1 MGVKGLNHYLCQS
14 TVASREIVL
23 EEFAKEYKKQH
34 NRQPL
39 LVFDGESFWHVLHGS
54 LPRIFGGQFIQF
66 RKKAEDVCK
75 RLTSMGF
82 KLAFV
87 FGNSPISA
95 DAKAEERGKQT
106 LLHLTSFYRQI
117 LKKKNTPQINEI
129 WPPCLRNVFPYYL
142 RSLPNITVLQS
153 LMDKDLSIACYAKD
167 NNAAAIVSNDS
178 DMILFAVCPVMHA
191 RGLVTAR
198 RRVVLMYP
206 SHFCEDIGLSV
217 ERLPLLS
224 VYLGNQETPITTNV
238 VEASDGVIQ
247 RKIKSGDRGNVQ
259 DVIEYIRTLEAPI
272 NIEEV
277 ARDIFQEVDE
287 ENINAVRVS
296 LGRYILRERDYEFD
310 VPPMYRK
317 IKNSPMIEPII
328 SPGDSM
334 TPEISL
340 FLEKIKKSVIKC
352 DIILKAKA
360 WRREFNVMHMAWPIP
375 GVGIDDPEALYC
387 PIFSAHAYLLGKK
400 EHLMIVPRFENDP
413 IKLAEPAFRKIYLET
428 TPLQLPDG
436 SPMPVAHEL
445 WISQDKRLQ
454 VTVLV
459 AIWEASDLDFQ
470 TLMDLPPSS
479 LCFILVL
486 HWLRRKADMKDW
498 EVFSFLATHV
508 RMRHFSVDQLWRMDD
523 MSISKSLTARSV
535 VLGNVFSKLIG
546 RFLWLVSLCGA
557 PFKTMDLLPD
567 MMFDGMVFQ
576 KKYEKARQKK
586 YENEKKEDELDVDEL
601 IDSICS
607 LLVID
612 SPKDRERVDKLFA
625 ILNGAKV
632 PIFKYDN
639 EDRCRPTPALSSSLD
654 HEPIWY
660 TEWSSNNSIR
670 ASQMHSRTR
679 RGHFANTRPRPQR
692 PHYRS
697 MSTMKSRRGGFGGSL
712 SSKPM
717 RGSSTHKGH
726 SDRDNRF
733 SSSSSYKGG
742 SERSFPAGNTL
753 STNKTQKS
761 SLDHFNNDHNQST
774 DDTGYN
780 TFASTNQPQSTQV
793 TKMAPVIQ
801 SKGNEVDVLS
811 FSDALSISKSNENN
825 NSKSLGTTVG
835 LVGNQ
840 TKQLHPNT
848 SSLQFGNISNYVDSD
863 HDSDGWSDSPKQ
875 SLRKPERITLGPNRP
890 TDQLKPAYA
899 NLPRSKSG
907 YKQTS
912 RDSWVDVWEEMPPVP
927 PTQTIQSTNQNA
939 GNTIGRQSL
948 AARESHDIKEPHS
961 DSAWEDVDTEK
972 KTERYPGEWR
982 NEKRGLG
989 GRSRDEWIEKEKARG
1004 EISYAQAAGAVK
1016 QEKPVYNQPSLS
1028 GSEWAQQMIQNKNF
1042 QEFVPSCSRPI
1053 SRTPSET
1060 TQSELDESQ
1069 QYRTGLYMRD
1079 PRHQPQRRHLMGYPH
1094 AYAAAGMRAYSIQ
1107 KEMKLRGGNDSTE
1120 NNGDINI
1127 QQSYQPAIP
1136 LVMIPAMIPAPYL
1149 APQMTNNQNL

>member
-82 KLAFV
+82 KLSFV

-117 LKKKNTPQINEI
+117 LKNKNTPQINEI

-153 LMDKDLSIACYAKD
+153 LMDKDLSIACYAKE

-206 SHFCEDIGLSV
+206 SYFCEDIGLSV

-238 VEASDGVIQ
+238 VEALDGVIQ

-259 DVIEYIRTLEAPI
+259 DVIEYIRSLEAPI
-272 NIEEV
+272 NIEDI
-277 ARDIFQEVDE
+277 ARDIFQEVDQ

-310 VPPMYRK
+310 VPPMYKK
-317 IKNSPMIEPII
+317 IKHSPMIEPII

-400 EHLMIVPRFENDP
+400 NHLMIVPRFESDP

-428 TPLQLPDG
+428 QPLKLPDG

-454 VTVLV
+454 VTVLIS
-459 AIWEASDLDFQ
+459 IWDAADLDFQ
-470 TLMDLPPSS
+470 TLMDLPASS

-498 EVFSFLATHV
+498 EVFAFLATHV

-535 VLGNVFSKLIG
+535 CLGNVFSKLIG

-557 PFKTMDLLPD
+557 PFKTVDLLPD
-567 MMFDGMVFQ
+567 LMFDGMVFQ
-576 KKYEKARQKK
+576 KKYEKARQKH
-586 YENEKKEDELDVDEL
+586 YEKDEDLDLEDL
-601 IDSICS
+601 LKSICS

-612 SPKDRERVDKLFA
+612 SPKDRERVNKLFA

-632 PIFKYDN
+632 TIFKHDQ
-639 EDRCRPTPALSSSLD
+639 EDRCRPTVPMSTSLD
-654 HEPIWY
+654 YEPIWY
-660 TEWSSNNSIR
+660 PDWSSNTSLR
-670 ASQMHSRTR
+670 ASQEHHARRT
-679 RGHFANTRPRPQR
+679 
-692 PHYRS
+692 
-697 MSTMKSRRGGFGGSL
+697 SRRGNLASARARSARPRYHQMASVKARRGGMFDRKMMS
-712 SSKPM
+712 
-717 RGSSTHKGH
+717 RGNNHVTHK
-726 SDRDNRF
+726 SENRY

-742 SERSFPAGNTL
+742 SSECGYNTTATNNNSGNVNA
-753 STNKTQKS
+753 SGSDSNRPNKKQAAFDNFTN
-761 SLDHFNNDHNQST
+761 DNNQLT

-780 TFASTNQPQSTQV
+780 TLASNNNSQGSTQQQKQPKQSQ
-793 TKMAPVIQ
+793 T
-801 SKGNEVDVLS
+801 SKGCTEIDVLS
-811 FSDALSISKSNENN
+811 FSDALSISKTHQIPGDKSGNDKSKPCSNTIN
-825 NSKSLGTTVG
+825 
-835 LVGNQ
+835 
-840 TKQLHPNT
+840 LHEANM
-848 SSLQFGNISNYVDSD
+848 SSLQFGNIDSNFSD
-863 HDSDGWSDSPKQ
+863 HESDDGWSDHQVRHHHQAQLPGQ
-875 SLRKPERITLGPNRP
+875 S
-890 TDQLKPAYA
+890 Q
-899 NLPRSKSG
+899 
-907 YKQTS
+907 QTHQVQS
-912 RDSWVDVWEEMPPVP
+912 HQGR
-927 PTQTIQSTNQNA
+927 TQ
-939 GNTIGRQSL
+939 
-948 AARESHDIKEPHS
+948 E
-961 DSAWEDVDTEK
+961 TEK
-972 KTERYPGEWR
+972 M
-982 NEKRGLG
+982 KRSS
-989 GRSRDEWIEKEKARG
+989 SRQRRM
-1004 EISYAQAAGAVK
+1004 AQA
-1016 QEKPVYNQPSLS
+1016 P
-1028 GSEWAQQMIQNKNF
+1028 
-1042 QEFVPSCSRPI
+1042 
-1053 SRTPSET
+1053 
-1060 TQSELDESQ
+1060 
-1069 QYRTGLYMRD
+1069 
-1079 PRHQPQRRHLMGYPH
+1079 
-1094 AYAAAGMRAYSIQ
+1094 
-1107 KEMKLRGGNDSTE
+1107 
-1120 NNGDINI
+1120 
-1127 QQSYQPAIP
+1127 
-1136 LVMIPAMIPAPYL
+1136 
-1149 APQMTNNQNL
+1149 

>member
-82 KLAFV
+82 KLSFV

-277 ARDIFQEVDE
+277 TRDIFQEVDD

-375 GVGIDDPEALYC
+375 GVGIDNPEALYC

-400 EHLMIVPRFENDP
+400 RHLMIVPRFEDDP
-413 IKLAEPAFRKIYLET
+413 IKLAEPAFQKIYLDT

-459 AIWEASDLDFQ
+459 AIWEASDLDFG

-567 MMFDGMVFQ
+567 LMFDGMVFQ

-586 YENEKKEDELDVDEL
+586 HENEKKEDELDMNEL

-612 SPKDRERVDKLFA
+612 SPKDRERVNKLFA

-632 PIFKYDN
+632 PIFKHDN
-639 EDRCRPTPALSSSLD
+639 EDRCRPTPALSNSLD

-660 TEWSSNNSIR
+660 TEWSSNTSIR
-670 ASQMHSRTR
+670 ASQMHSRSR
-679 RGHFANTRPRPQR
+679 RGHVSNSRTRAQR
-692 PHYRS
+692 PHYRT
-697 MSTMKSRRGGFGGSL
+697 MSAMKSRRGGLGGFANKS
-712 SSKPM
+712 M
-717 RGSSTHKGH
+717 RGCATHKTH
-726 SDRDNRF
+726 SDRDNRY

-742 SERSFPAGNTL
+742 SECGYPTGPTL
-753 STNKTQKS
+753 SNNKTQKTS
-761 SLDHFNNDHNQST
+761 VDHFSNDHNQST

-780 TFASTNQPQSTQV
+780 TFASANPVQSQLIKSKQTNQ
-793 TKMAPVIQ
+793 A
-801 SKGNEVDVLS
+801 KGNEVDVLS
-811 FSDALSISKSNENN
+811 FSDALSISKSNEN
-825 NSKSLGTTVG
+825 TTK
-835 LVGNQ
+835 LSVGNMGHQ
-840 TKQLHPNT
+840 VKHPAT
-848 SSLQFGNISNYVDSD
+848 TSLQFGNISNYVDSD
-863 HDSDGWSDSPKQ
+863 HDSDDGWSDPPQIRMSEKN
-875 SLRKPERITLGPNRP
+875 SIGSNRP
-890 TDQLKPAYA
+890 HGILEQQKPPNYPMA
-899 NLPRSKSG
+899 RSKSG
-907 YKQTS
+907 YKQAS
-912 RDSWVDVWEEMPPVP
+912 RDSWVDVWEDLPPVP
-927 PTQTIQSTNQNA
+927 THNGHNMTSS
-939 GNTIGRQSL
+939 IGQRL
-948 AARESHDIKEPHS
+948 ESRDTKDVHS
-961 DSAWEDVDTEK
+961 DSAWEDIDTEK

-982 NEKRGLG
+982 NEKRGG
-989 GRSRDEWIEKEKARG
+989 INREDWIEKEKARG

-1016 QEKPVYNQPSLS
+1016 QEKPAYHQSSLS

-1042 QEFVPSCSRPI
+1042 QEFVPSSRPI
-1053 SRTPSET
+1053 SRTPSES
-1060 TQSELDESQ
+1060 TQSEIDDAQQ
-1069 QYRTGLYMRD
+1069 QYRTGLFMRD
-1079 PRHQPQRRHLMGYPH
+1079 PRAHQAQRRHLMGYPH

-1107 KEMKLRGGNDSTE
+1107 KEMKIRGGTDSTE
-1120 NNGDINI
+1120 ATGDMNM

-1149 APQMTNNQNL
+1149 TPQMTNNQNL

>member
-75 RLTSMGF
+75 RLTQMGF
-82 KLAFV
+82 RLSFV

-167 NNAAAIVSNDS
+167 NDAAAIVSNDS

-206 SHFCEDIGLSV
+206 SYFCEDIGLSV

-238 VEASDGVIQ
+238 VEATDGVIQ

-259 DVIEYIRTLEAPI
+259 DVIEYIRNLEAPI
-272 NIEEV
+272 NLEDLT
-277 ARDIFQEVDE
+277 RDIFQEVDD

-310 VPPMYRK
+310 VPPMYKK

-334 TPEISL
+334 TPEISR

-375 GVGIDDPEALYC
+375 GVGIDDPEGLYC
-387 PIFSAHAYLLGKK
+387 PIFSAHAFLLGKK
-400 EHLMIVPRFENDP
+400 EHLMIVPRFESDP

-428 TPLQLPDG
+428 KPLSLPDG

-445 WISQDKRLQ
+445 WISQDKKLQ
-454 VTVLV
+454 VTALIS
-459 AIWEASDLDFQ
+459 IWDASDLDFD

-486 HWLRRKADMKDW
+486 HWLRRKATMEDW

-557 PFKTMDLLPD
+557 PFKTVDLLPD
-567 MMFDGMVFQ
+567 LMFDGMVFQ
-576 KKYEKARQKK
+576 KKYEKARLRKD
-586 YENEKKEDELDVDEL
+586 EAGVDFDELLE
-601 IDSICS
+601 SICS
-607 LLVID
+607 SKDVVID
-612 SPKDRERVDKLFA
+612 SPKDRDRVNKLFCV
-625 ILNGAKV
+625 LNGQSVSLPK
-632 PIFKYDN
+632 FDN
-639 EDRCRPTPALSSSLD
+639 DDRARAIPRLSTALE

-660 TEWSSNNSIR
+660 TEWSSNNSLKPAQVFMR
-670 ASQMHSRTR
+670 Q
-679 RGHFANTRPRPQR
+679 
-692 PHYRS
+692 
-697 MSTMKSRRGGFGGSL
+697 SRRGGSL
-712 SSKPM
+712 SQGRARSQRPPHRAMPNGVRPRRGGVFKQGGM
-717 RGSSTHKGH
+717 RNKEKEH
-726 SDRDNRF
+726 RY
-733 SSSSSYKGG
+733 SSSGSSYKGSTSDCG
-742 SERSFPAGNTL
+742 YQSSNQGKQQTKQQPQKQ
-753 STNKTQKS
+753 TNKFDTMS
-761 SLDHFNNDHNQST
+761 NDLNQMT

-780 TFASTNQPQSTQV
+780 TFSPNNSSTEPQK
-793 TKMAPVIQ
+793 TKHTAVAQ
-801 SKGNEVDVLS
+801 QAKGNETDMLS
-811 FSDALSISKSNENN
+811 FSDALSITKSTKMEKVPEQVMAP
-825 NSKSLGTTVG
+825 SPVTITTTAVTNTQQQQQQQQQPP
-835 LVGNQ
+835 LA
-840 TKQLHPNT
+840 TSPN
-848 SSLQFGNISNYVDSD
+848 SLQFGNMMSLASDQDSD
-863 HDSDGWSDSPKQ
+863 DGWSNEPKPDLPVQ
-875 SLRKPERITLGPNRP
+875 SA
-890 TDQLKPAYA
+890 Q
-899 NLPRSKSG
+899 
-907 YKQTS
+907 
-912 RDSWVDVWEEMPPVP
+912 RDSWGDVWEDVAQLSV
-927 PTQTIQSTNQNA
+927 TQTPKTERPVQSSQQQQRVQQTLHKSSKP
-939 GNTIGRQSL
+939 SL
-948 AARESHDIKEPHS
+948 PTGKEPSIFKEDVWEKVS
-961 DSAWEDVDTEK
+961 DSAWSDVENDK
-972 KTERYPGEWR
+972 KSSGRYASSW
-982 NEKRGLG
+982 NQD
-989 GRSRDEWIEKEKARG
+989 DEWSVDVEKEKPTSVTRNDF
-1004 EISYAQAAGAVK
+1004 SYAQAAGAVK
-1016 QEKPVYNQPSLS
+1016 LQEPKNNNNESWV
-1028 GSEWAQQMIQNKNF
+1028 QQMMANKNY
-1042 QEFVPSCSRPI
+1042 QEFVPSSRPI
-1053 SRTPSET
+1053 SRTASESAPSEI
-1060 TQSELDESQ
+1060 DDGQ
-1069 QYRTGLYMRD
+1069 QYRANRYIHPG
-1079 PRHQPQRRHLMGYPH
+1079 RRPMIMGYNPVPLQ
-1094 AYAAAGMRAYSIQ
+1094 YAQRYQ
-1107 KEMKLRGGNDSTE
+1107 KRGPESADGNGEMNM
-1120 NNGDINI
+1120 
-1127 QQSYQPAIP
+1127 QQGYHPQAIP
-1136 LVMIPAMIPAPYL
+1136 MVMIPAMIPAPYL
-1149 APQMTNNQNL
+1149 PHMNQNI